1 MNKTCKNCL
10 HAIMHIAVG
19 SSNATYK
26 CAKTGANVTYRGTA
40 CAKWSRTR
48 NKRKLQLSHNN

>member
-1 MNKTCKNCL
+1 
-10 HAIMHIAVG
+10 MHITVG
-19 SSNATYK
+19 SDNATYK

-48 NKRKLQLSHNN
+48 NKRKLKLSHNNLSHNNLSHSN